1 MEQPTTRSMAIAPQR
16 PVETPP
22 VAPKRSVR
30 RTFHGVTTTDDYAWL
45 KDANWQQVLR
55 NPALLEP
62 DIRSYLEAENRYT
75 EAVLAPTQAL
85 QKTLVAEMR
94 GRIKEDDSGVPEP
107 DGPFAYLWKYR
118 QGGQHEQIGR
128 TPRDGGDAEIVLDG
142 DALAKASDYFDFGGT
157 QHSPNHRL
165 EAWSADLRGSEY
177 FTIRVRSWQTGEDLP
192 DIVEQTSG
200 SVVWGRDS
208 TFFFYVRLDENHR
221 PLRVYRHRLGTA
233 QSDDV
238 LVYEEKDSG
247 WFTRVEESSSGRF
260 CVVATGNQ
268 ETSERWLIDL
278 AHADAAPRLVAARE
292 SGIRYSVYDR
302 GDELFILTN
311 EGGAIDFR
319 IATAPLATPERSHWR
334 ELIPHRP
341 GIYIISVALHAGHL
355 VRLERAN
362 ALPSIVIRDLA
373 DGAEHVIGFAEAA
386 YSLDI
391 IDGYEFDTTT
401 LRFSYSSMTT
411 PAEIYDYDMASRRR
425 TLRKRQQIPSGH
437 DPANYV
443 TTRLMARSHDG
454 AEVPVSILHRRDFKR
469 DGGAPLLLY
478 GYGSYGM
485 AMPASFSANRLSLVD
500 RGFVYAIAHV
510 RGGSDKGW
518 GWYLDGKRA
527 SKTNTFDDFAAVART
542 LIDGK
547 YTSAKR
553 IVGHGGSA
561 GGMLMGAVANRAGE
575 LFAGIVSEVPFVDVL
590 NTMLDD
596 TLPLTPP
603 EWPEWGNPI
612 TDETAFR
619 YILSYSPYDN
629 VAARDYPAILA
640 MAGLTDPRV
649 TYWEPAK
656 WVARLRATMTGGG
669 PVLLRTNM
677 GAGHGGAAGRFDRLD
692 EVAIA
697 YAFAL
702 QVTGT

>member
-1 MEQPTTRSMAIAPQR
+1 M
-16 PVETPP
+16 
-22 VAPKRSVR
+22 
-30 RTFHGVTTTDDYAWL
+30 
-45 KDANWQQVLR
+45 
-55 NPALLEP
+55 
-62 DIRSYLEAENRYT
+62 
-75 EAVLAPTQAL
+75 
-85 QKTLVAEMR
+85 
-94 GRIKEDDSGVPEP
+94 
-107 DGPFAYLWKYR
+107 
-118 QGGQHEQIGR
+118 
-128 TPRDGGDAEIVLDG
+128 
-142 DALAKASDYFDFGGT
+142 
-157 QHSPNHRL
+157 
-165 EAWSADLRGSEY
+165 
-177 FTIRVRSWQTGEDLP
+177 
-192 DIVEQTSG
+192 
-200 SVVWGRDS
+200 
-208 TFFFYVRLDENHR
+208 
-221 PLRVYRHRLGTA
+221 
-233 QSDDV
+233 
-238 LVYEEKDSG
+238 
-247 WFTRVEESSSGRF
+247 
-260 CVVATGNQ
+260 
-268 ETSERWLIDL
+268 
-278 AHADAAPRLVAARE
+278 
-292 SGIRYSVYDR
+292 
-302 GDELFILTN
+302 
-311 EGGAIDFR
+311 
-319 IATAPLATPERSHWR
+319 
-334 ELIPHRP
+334 
-341 GIYIISVALHAGHL
+341 
-355 VRLERAN
+355 
-362 ALPSIVIRDLA
+362 
-373 DGAEHVIGFAEAA
+373 
-386 YSLDI
+386 
-391 IDGYEFDTTT
+391 
-401 LRFSYSSMTT
+401 
-411 PAEIYDYDMASRRR
+411 
-425 TLRKRQQIPSGH
+425 
-437 DPANYV
+437 
-443 TTRLMARSHDG
+443 
-454 AEVPVSILHRRDFKR
+454 
-469 DGGAPLLLY
+469 APLLLY

-527 SKTNTFDDFAAVART
+527 RKTNTFDDFAAVARA

-612 TDETAFR
+612 TDGTAFR

-702 QVTGT
+702 HVTGT